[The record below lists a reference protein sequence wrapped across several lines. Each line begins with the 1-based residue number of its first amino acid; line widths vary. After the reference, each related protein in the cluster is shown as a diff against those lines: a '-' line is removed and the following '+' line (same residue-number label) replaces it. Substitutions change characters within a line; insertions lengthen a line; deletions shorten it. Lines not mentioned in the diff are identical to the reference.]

1 MGKLTP
7 VGKWRFHGAS
17 NMHTLAMFIEPGVE
31 AGGWGGEG
39 VLVGRRVANE
49 GFLRALVRYGDVA
62 RYLFFIGEQSQVPA
76 VQAFVNSL
84 AHIDPQRISIAHR
97 LDLPDLLAAGE
108 ISVLHH
114 ESHWGWYFDLVAMR
128 DRYASTHVPV
138 TGQIHS
144 LSYPRMLESYLRGYL
159 NAPGLGDAVFCSSE
173 SGRLALDETLLSV
186 QRLAGARGWPL
197 EPMAFERALVPL
209 GIDIEALE
217 ASAARFPRS
226 EMRARLSIGETAL
239 VLLCL
244 GRFSEYDKM
253 DLFPL
258 IRVFARLL
266 AQNQGRE
273 VHLILAGARQGTG
286 TPEMVKLWGQAM
298 GVAGRLHVVVDFPVE
313 EKGGWIAASDVFVS
327 PSDNVQETFGLSV
340 IEAMALGIP
349 VIASDFDGY
358 RDTIPDSVGWR
369 VATIP
374 EADLSSLSEW
384 GMSLYERPLHFLL
397 GQGTSVDPAALLQTL
412 AAVCA
417 DEPSRLAKGV
427 AAKSWA
433 RATYSW
439 EAIIPQ
445 YERVWRKLRL
455 NHKRN
460 STAQMMGINFEQVF
474 RGHFDVSVS
483 SSVSLKVSLHEDAIK
498 MHVHPELK
506 SLFDEGDVN
515 LALAFVK
522 ASAPSSAQ
530 LCQYL
535 ETQRFADG
543 LKGRLAAQI
552 LSAWLLKHGLIERT

>member
-1 MGKLTP
+1 MRKLTP
-7 VGKWRFHGAS
+7 VGKWRFHVADI
-17 NMHTLAMFIEPGVE
+17 MHTLAMFIEPGVE

-49 GFLRALVRYGDVA
+49 AFLRALVRYGDVA

-84 AHIDPQRISIAHR
+84 AHIDPQRISVAHR

-114 ESHWGWYFDLVAMR
+114 ESHWGWFFDLVAMR
-128 DRYASTHVPV
+128 DRYASRHVPV

-159 NAPGLGDAVFCSSE
+159 NAPGVGDAVFCSSE
-173 SGRLALDETLLSV
+173 SGRSALNETLVSV
-186 QRLAGARGWPL
+186 RDLAVARGWPL
-197 EPMAFERALVPL
+197 EPMSFERALVPL

-217 ASAARFPRS
+217 ASAARFPRGQ
-226 EMRARLSIGETAL
+226 MRGRLSISENAL

-253 DLFPL
+253 DLFPI

-266 AQNQGRE
+266 SQTDGRE
-273 VHLILAGARQGTG
+273 IHLILAGARQGTG
-286 TPEMVKLWGQAM
+286 TPEMVKLWAEAM
-298 GVAGRLHVVVDFPVE
+298 GVAGRVHVAVDFPVE
-313 EKGGWIAASDVFVS
+313 EKGGWIAASDVFIS

-340 IEAMALGIP
+340 IEAMALGVP

-358 RDTIPDSVGWR
+358 RDTVPDSVGWR

-384 GMSLYERPLHFLL
+384 GLSLYERPLHFLL

-412 AAVCA
+412 ASVCA
-417 DEPSRLAKGV
+417 DEPSRLAKGA
-427 AAKSWA
+427 AAKHWA
-433 RATYSW
+433 RSTYSW

-445 YERVWRKLRL
+445 YESVWHKLRL

-460 STAQMMGINFEQVF
+460 STAQMMGMNFHKVF
-474 RGHFDVSVS
+474 RGHFDEKHNHDQP
-483 SSVSLKVSLHEDAIK
+483 LKVSTYADAIK

-506 SLFDEGDVN
+506 SLFNEGDVN
-515 LALAFVK
+515 LAL
-522 ASAPSSAQ
+522 SAVRTFALSSTQ
-530 LCQYL
+530 LSAYL
-535 ETQRFADG
+535 EKQRFADG

-552 LSAWLLKHGLIERT
+552 LTAWLLKHGLVERI